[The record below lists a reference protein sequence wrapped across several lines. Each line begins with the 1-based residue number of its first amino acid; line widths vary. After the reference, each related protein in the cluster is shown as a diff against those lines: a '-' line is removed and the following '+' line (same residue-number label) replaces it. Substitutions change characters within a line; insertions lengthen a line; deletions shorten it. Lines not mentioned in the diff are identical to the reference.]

1 MKNKI
6 LHIGFLFVGF
16 FLFSSLQLFSQGRNL
31 LFPSNVDSIYNAYI
45 CFNYPKDYEFNPIIK
60 ADKPWEFNANGDP
73 YAAPFSGGVW
83 YDEETS
89 LFKMWYSA
97 GGYKKHGLITCY
109 AESKDGIDWHKP
121 SLDVVAGTNIVD
133 TLEHD
138 CVTVLLDK
146 YENDRRKRYKMF
158 CVQFDTPSAVSMV
171 LKYSED
177 GIHWSNPVA
186 LSGDLYDRCSAYY
199 DPFRDNYVL
208 SLKTKDENNLRARNY
223 LANPDPEL
231 AVSLAHRV
239 YGNKNDKF
247 IRFWFSAEEDDPRH
261 PLFPEI
267 APAIYNHD
275 AIPYENILLGQFV
288 VWQGPENKDCV
299 RLNVQKRNEILIGIS
314 KDGFNWERPDK
325 TPFIGVNEDSLA
337 WNAGNIQ
344 SSMGS
349 PLIVGDSLYFYYSG
363 RYNSRPRHP
372 SNFATGLAKMRR
384 DGFSSAQTKGKG
396 FIITKPTTIC
406 GDILFI
412 NADSSK
418 PRASIEIEIL
428 DDNYEKIGSFHPV
441 SDINSTKHMCV
452 PENQDMLN
460 KIRGKQVCLKFK
472 LKDSSLYSY
481 WFCDSPNGESGGYTA
496 GGGPGLSP
504 AGKDVAMP

>member
-1 MKNKI
+1 MKIKTS
-6 LHIGFLFVGF
+6 HIGILLVGSVF
-16 FLFSSLQLFSQGRNL
+16 FTYPMLFSQGRNL
-31 LFPSNVDSIYNAYI
+31 IIPSNIDSIYNARI
-45 CFNYPKDYEFNPIIK
+45 CFNYPIEYDANPIII

-83 YDEETS
+83 YDEEVS

-97 GGYKKHGLITCY
+97 GGHKKHGLITCY

-121 SLDVVAGTNIVD
+121 SLDVIEGTNIVD

-146 YENDRRKRYKMF
+146 YECDRSKRYKMF

-171 LKYSED
+171 LKYSKD
-177 GIHWSNPVA
+177 GIHWGDHVA

-199 DPFRDNYVL
+199 DPFRDTYVL
-208 SLKTKDENNLRARNY
+208 SLKTKDADNRRARNY
-223 LANPDPEL
+223 LANKDPEL

-239 YGNKNDKF
+239 YGNNHDKF
-247 IRFWFSAEEDDPRH
+247 IKFWFSAQDDDPRH
-261 PLFPEI
+261 PDFPEI

-275 AIPYENILLGQFV
+275 AIAYENILLGQFV

-299 RLNVQKRNEILIGIS
+299 KLNVQKRNEILIGFS
-314 KDGFNWERPDK
+314 KDGFHWERPDK
-325 TPFIGVNEDSLA
+325 TPFIGVSSDSLA

-363 RYNSRPRHP
+363 RYNSRPVHP

-384 DGFSSAQTKGKG
+384 DGFSRAQTKGKG

-412 NADSSK
+412 NADVSN
-418 PRASIEIEIL
+418 PDACIEIEIL
-428 DDNYEKIGSFHPV
+428 NDNYEKIGSFQTV
-441 SDINSTKHMCV
+441 SDINSTKYMCV
-452 PENQDMLN
+452 PESQEMLN
-460 KIRGKQVCLKFK
+460 KIKGKQVCLKFNMT
-472 LKDSSLYSY
+472 DAALYSY
-481 WFCDSPNGESGGYTA
+481 WFSNSPNGESGGYTA
-496 GGGPGLSP
+496 GGGPGLSSS
-504 AGKDVAMP
+504 GKDIAMP

>member
-1 MKNKI
+1 MKFRI
-6 LHIGFLFVGF
+6 SHIGFLFVGF
-16 FLFSSLQLFSQGRNL
+16 FLFNSLQLFSQGRNL

-45 CFNYPKDYEFNPIIK
+45 SFNYPEDYEFNPIIK

-83 YDEETS
+83 YDEEDR

-97 GGYKKHGLITCY
+97 GGGKKHGLITCY
-109 AESKDGIDWHKP
+109 ADSKDGISWNKP
-121 SLDVVAGTNIVD
+121 ALDVIEGTNIVD

-138 CVTVLLDK
+138 CVTILLDK
-146 YENDRRKRYKMF
+146 YDNDRRKRYKMF

-239 YGNKNDKF
+239 YGNTNDKF

-299 RLNVQKRNEILIGIS
+299 RLNVQKRNEILIGFS
-314 KDGFNWERPDK
+314 RDGFKWERPDK
-325 TPFIGVNEDSLA
+325 TPFIRVNEDSSA

-363 RYNSRPRHP
+363 RYNSRPLHP
-372 SNFATGLAKMRR
+372 SNFATGLAKIRR
-384 DGFSSAQTKGKG
+384 DGFSCAHADTQGFLITNPITISGKY
-396 FIITKPTTIC
+396 
-406 GDILFI
+406 LFI
-412 NADSSK
+412 NCDCSTVGSSM
-418 PRASIEIEIL
+418 EIEIL
-428 DDNYEKIGSFHPV
+428 DRDYNTLCSFEPV
-441 SDINSTKHMCV
+441 ANIDSTKIICMPHE
-452 PENQDMLN
+452 PDILN
-460 KIRGKQVCLKFK
+460 DLRDEQMYLKFK
-472 LKDSSLYSY
+472 MNKSSLYSY
-481 WFCDSPNGESGGYTA
+481 WFSDSTDGESGGYTA

-504 AGKDVAMP
+504 TGRDCAID